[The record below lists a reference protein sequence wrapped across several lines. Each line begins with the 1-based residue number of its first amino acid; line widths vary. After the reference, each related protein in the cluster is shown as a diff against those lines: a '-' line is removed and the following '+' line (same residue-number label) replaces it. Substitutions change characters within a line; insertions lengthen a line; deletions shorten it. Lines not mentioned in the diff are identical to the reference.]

1 MNKEKLEKINQY
13 IARVEVL
20 ITHLDDII
28 PIAFEDEEYRENEL
42 LDDLKY
48 AEKRIAI
55 IKKTKKELMELNTQP
70 K

>member
-13 IARVEVL
+13 IARVDVL

-28 PIAFEDEEYRENEL
+28 PIALEDEEYRENEL

-55 IKKTKKELMELNTQP
+55 IKKTKKELMELNAQSF
-70 K
+70 